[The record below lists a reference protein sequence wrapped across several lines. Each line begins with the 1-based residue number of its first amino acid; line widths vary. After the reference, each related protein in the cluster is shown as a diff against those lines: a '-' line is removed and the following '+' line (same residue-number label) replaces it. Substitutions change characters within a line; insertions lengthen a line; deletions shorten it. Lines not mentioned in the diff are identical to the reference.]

1 MRFITR
7 LHVCAA
13 VTLVTILYFNWRRPS
28 TAYLKDNLQRAWKN
42 SARRIVVFGDEW
54 SDTGNYRMSPPPK
67 GSTRDRIAAQ
77 GDIWVETLC
86 KELTCDWVDNFARSV
101 PDNVGLEAVGPMVDS
116 NILLDVTSGSR
127 KEMLAVFDFKMQVQ
141 QFIEFEKK
149 KWRMPG
155 RHSAADEQSVF
166 TVLFG
171 TWDLLLFSPLDKA
184 AAIRAIDR
192 SVKELFHNLDV
203 LADHVGTPKVI
214 VPNLMDVTFLPRY
227 SDRKNE
233 PATEFAQ
240 KQHQAVFLWSYW
252 NTALS
257 QAASEWTRGDVF
269 VPNLHDIVIDEVR
282 AKQMFT
288 NRIADAKGNGRQEPL
303 FEEVEKPCLVQDSNA
318 QNLQAAAHPC
328 TDPSTHLFWDD
339 MHLSGP
345 AHQLIGQE
353 AARLVR
359 GNEVSNSDARQRAKL
374 QSATDE
380 KSEGDKGANFDLKFP
395 PGY

>member
-13 VTLVTILYFNWRRPS
+13 AALVTILYFSWRRPS
-28 TAYLKDNLQRAWKN
+28 TAYLKDNLQRVWKN
-42 SARRIVVFGDEW
+42 SPRRVVVFGDDW
-54 SDTGNYRMSPPPK
+54 SDTGEYRMFPPPK
-67 GSTRDRIAAQ
+67 GSTRDRNAAQ

-101 PDNVGLEAVGPMVDS
+101 PDNVGLEAVGSMVDS
-116 NILLDVTSGSR
+116 NIFLDVTSESR
-127 KEMLAVFDFKMQVQ
+127 KETLAVFDFKTQVQ
-141 QFIEFEKK
+141 HFIEFDKK
-149 KWRMPG
+149 KWRLPG
-155 RHSAADEQSVF
+155 RHTADEQTVF

-171 TWDLLLFSPLDKA
+171 TWDLLQFSPLDKD

-192 SVKELFHNLDV
+192 SVKELFHNLDI
-203 LADHVGTPKVI
+203 LADHVGTLKVT

-233 PATEFAQ
+233 SATEFAQ
-240 KQHQAVFLWSYW
+240 DQHQAVFLWSYW

-257 QAASEWTRGDVF
+257 QAASEWARGDVF
-269 VPNLHDIVIDEVR
+269 VPNVHDIIMEEVR

-303 FEEVEKPCLVQDSNA
+303 FEEVEKPCLVQDPNA

-345 AHQLIGQE
+345 AHELIGKE

-359 GNEVSNSDARQRAKL
+359 GNEAVNSDARQRAKL
-374 QSATDE
+374 QSATDK